1 MLTESQQAARDRS
14 NNSFQAL
21 VEGAKL
27 RAMRSKSIPEPSRLD
42 IYIPLVRT
50 AIVPPGAHILGSMG
64 CAPGPS

>member
-14 NNSFQAL
+14 NNSFAQLIAGERGRGHRNG
-21 VEGAKL
+21 V
-27 RAMRSKSIPEPSRLD
+27 IPEPSRSD

-64 CAPGPS
+64 CAPGPG